1 MRCAICDDNIIEVK
15 IIEERLKA
23 EGITVD
29 LYDSGK
35 ALADAYRDEGKRY
48 DAVFLDIEMKGLDGF
63 HTADTI
69 YAIDD
74 TVLIVFVTSH
84 HEYVEEW
91 FKFSG
96 VWFLHKPVKPDDLDE
111 ALAHLKKLLAKRRQT
126 YTFSD
131 SRQSVRLRC
140 EDILYF
146 EAQGHSVIIHTK
158 TGPDYTI
165 YKNLKDIAQELAG
178 TFCRVHD
185 SFLVN
190 MQHLRKMSNEERITD
205 AQGNTVTRKL
215 GRTVI
220 TLDGCDASIP
230 VGRAY
235 KQNAVDAF
243 MRFQEEKFTV

>member
-1 MRCAICDDNIIEVK
+1 MHVAVCDDTIIEVK
-15 IIEERLKA
+15 IIEEHLKA
-23 EGITVD
+23 QGIDVD

-35 ALADAYRDEGKRY
+35 ALVTAYRDEEKRY
-48 DAVFLDIEMKGLDGF
+48 DAVFLDIEMDELDGF
-63 HTADTI
+63 HTADTL

-74 TVLIVFVTSH
+74 TVLVVFVTIH

-96 VWFLHKPVKPDDLDE
+96 VWFLHKPVAPDELDE
-111 ALAHLKKLLAKRRQT
+111 ALAHLKKLLAKRRRT

-131 SRQSVRLRC
+131 SRQSLRLRC

-165 YKNLKDIAQELAG
+165 YKNLKDIARELAG
-178 TFCRVHD
+178 AFCRVHD

-190 MQHLRKMSNEERITD
+190 MQHIRKMSNKERITD

-215 GRTVI
+215 NRTVI
-220 TLDGCDASIP
+220 ILDDCDAFIP

-235 KQNAVDAF
+235 KQNAADAF
-243 MRFQEEKFTV
+243 MRFQREKFTL